1 MSTVTVLC
9 PNGRREQ
16 IKVQQSTKILEIIEE
31 SCKKQ
36 GLDPS
41 EYDVIFQ
48 RRRLDIAS
56 TLRLAA
62 VPNNAMLELKR
73 LDIPRK
79 FEDVIIALQLED
91 GSRLNPH
98 SFSPNSCLYEIIE
111 HFSNVSDTLKN
122 SFKQQND
129 NIHSVCG
136 YMNEQLIGTYQLKN
150 TSLKDLGLT
159 NGRGIIRYSVKQIEN
174 EHFEKLND
182 EFRLKIEKKLK
193 LEESFKMKQQLAAEK
208 SDAPLT
214 SKLETSSN
222 PPAER
227 SYERQVEKRPRVEE
241 SLENKNK
248 QGSLFLYYF
257 ILFSIF

>member
-16 IKVQQSTKILEIIEE
+16 IKVQQSTKILEIIDE

-98 SFSPNSCLYEIIE
+98 PFSPNSCLYEIIE

-129 NIHSVCG
+129 QVHSVCG

-159 NGRGIIRYSVKQIEN
+159 NGRGIIRYGVKQIESQ
-174 EHFEKLND
+174 HFEKLND

-193 LEESFKMKQQLAAEK
+193 LEESFKVKQQQQQLATEK

-214 SKLETSSN
+214 SRLEASSN
-222 PPAER
+222 PPER
-227 SYERQVEKRPRVEE
+227 SFESYERQVEKRPRVEE
-241 SLENKNK
+241 SLENKK
-248 QGSLFLYYF
+248 F
-257 ILFSIF
+257 IRG